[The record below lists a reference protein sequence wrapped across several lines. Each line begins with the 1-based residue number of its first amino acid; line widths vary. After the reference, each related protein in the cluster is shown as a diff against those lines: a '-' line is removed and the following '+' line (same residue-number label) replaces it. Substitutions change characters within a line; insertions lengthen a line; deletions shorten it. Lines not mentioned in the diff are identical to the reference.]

1 MATWQWLA
9 NWVTLAASTT
19 KGANMAMTKNEA
31 IELLGGTPNLA
42 AKALGYT
49 VVQTVYS
56 WPDELPQ
63 ALEDRVRGAA
73 ARLKLKPKKPQAH
86 TQQA

>member
-1 MATWQWLA
+1 
-9 NWVTLAASTT
+9 
-19 KGANMAMTKNEA
+19 MAMTKKEA

-49 VVQTVYS
+49 VVQTVYT

-63 ALEDRVRGAA
+63 ALEDRVRGALI
-73 ARLKLKPKKPQAH
+73 RLKIKQKKP
-86 TQQA
+86 TKPSQQA